1 MNHSAILLP
10 VFLMVFVTL
19 VVWVR
24 LYVVRIAEM
33 KAKRI
38 NPQKVASSAQAA
50 ALLSNTQ
57 AADNFRNLFEVPV
70 LFYLCCV
77 LVFSAQLDSIALLT
91 LAWAYVILRALHS
104 IIHCTYNKVIH
115 RFYVYA
121 LSTVVLFAMWGVLGV
136 TVFFVAA

>member
-1 MNHSAILLP
+1 MAHSAILIP

-19 VVWVR
+19 VVWTR

-38 NPQKVASSAQAA
+38 NPQKVATSAQAA

-57 AADNFRNLFEVPV
+57 ASDNFRNLFEFPV
-70 LFYLCCV
+70 LFYICCA
-77 LVFSAQLDSIALLT
+77 LAFSAKTESTALVT
-91 LAWAYVILRALHS
+91 LAWAYAILRALHS
-104 IIHCTYNKVIH
+104 VIHCTYNQVMH
-115 RFYVYA
+115 RFYVYI

-136 TVFFVAA
+136 KLFAAAG